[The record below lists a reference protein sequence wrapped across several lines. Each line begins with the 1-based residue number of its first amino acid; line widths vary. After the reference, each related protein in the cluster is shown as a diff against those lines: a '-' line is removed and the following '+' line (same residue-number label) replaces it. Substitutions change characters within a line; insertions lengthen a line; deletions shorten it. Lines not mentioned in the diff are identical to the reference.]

1 MIAKNNRRG
10 ANAVERYLKEKGW
23 QVVHRE
29 SRPGRTRQL
38 FGVDGLNLG
47 RQAAVYVQ
55 SKFPDGLYR
64 HQIHALESLFTGQH
78 TCLATGTA
86 SGKSAVFY
94 CAALDLLQRQPG
106 SKILAMYPMKALARE
121 QEDRWKAAFAAAC
134 LPTSMVQRIDGD
146 VPAASRA
153 KLLREAS
160 VILATPDVCHAWLLP
175 SLRQS
180 HVWSFISSL
189 CLVIVD
195 EVHVY
200 TGVFGSNS
208 AFLFRR
214 LQHAMTIAGKS
225 AVYLA
230 ASATIRDPNGH
241 LRMLFGKEFTVI
253 GPDAD
258 TSPQYPLEVSM
269 VEPPE
274 ARDLLTAVSDF
285 AKYLAS
291 ASSGRFIVFVDSRK
305 QTELISSIVA
315 RERAS
320 GTEQEE
326 DPIGAADEDSESG
339 EEDGGSEDT
348 VEPDAGGLPGSDHLQ
363 TLNVLPFRAGYEVHD
378 RETIQRR
385 LTDGSLRGVVST
397 SALELGIDIPD
408 LSLAV
413 LVGVPRSMTSLTQRI
428 GRVGRQRPGK
438 VIIVNDRSAYSESV
452 FMEPQTLFQR
462 PLGEGALYLE
472 NPRVQYIHAM
482 CLSREGGEHEA
493 ACEAAHKRPEDCL
506 LQEGVSWPQGF
517 IDLCEKERTGQ
528 IPRDLQSMKS
538 DAGESPHHTF
548 PLRDVESQFEVQV
561 RSRRDIQRCGSLSY
575 GQVLREAYPGAV
587 YYYTTT
593 PYRVTFVNQKSRQVL
608 ARPERRYTTKP
619 KLLPTMVFPN
629 FSEDVFAAKRFGD
642 AALVECHLQV
652 REAVNGVTERRGPNE
667 FTMPYPL
674 ERAGLKFRLD
684 RFVRNYFSTGVLL
697 CHPALAAPGVD
708 RQALADAAY
717 ECFLIQIPFERQDI
731 SAAIGTIRAQW
742 GHLAEGTPFI
752 VFYDQV
758 YGSLRLSGRL
768 MDREVMVRVLEKVTE
783 LGSQDG
789 LLHLNQATI
798 QCAEAIFHDLA
809 NGVEST
815 IAVGAD
821 DVPVPDTDRYT
832 RVLNR
837 GGRGVD
843 LTRGNEDFVVEDVF
857 FSPTGLRYRGRHPS
871 DTDPTVTVTMPVT
884 AIVPTP
890 GEPMALY
897 DAETGQLIPIST
909 HN

>member
-1 MIAKNNRRG
+1 M
-10 ANAVERYLKEKGW
+10 ERYLKEKGW

-55 SKFPDGLYR
+55 SSSQTACIDIRSCARVAFHWPAHVLGNR
-64 HQIHALESLFTGQH
+64 HNIGEERG
-78 TCLATGTA
+78 
-86 SGKSAVFY
+86 V
-94 CAALDLLQRQPG
+94 LLCGSRSSQRQPG

-146 VPAASRA
+146 VPAISRA

-291 ASSGRFIVFVDSRK
+291 ASSDRFIVFVDSRK

-482 CLSREGGEHEA
+482 CLSREGGEHQA

-548 PLRDVESQFEVQV
+548 PLRESQFEVRGGAAIFSV
-561 RSRRDIQRCGSLSY
+561 VEVCRMGRCCGVFTRRCLLLHNYPISSH
-575 GQVLREAYPGAV
+575 LRESEEPAGACPSWSV
-587 YYYTTT
+587 ATPPSLNYYL
-593 PYRVTFVNQKSRQVL
+593 RWSSR
-608 ARPERRYTTKP
+608 T
-619 KLLPTMVFPN
+619 
-629 FSEDVFAAKRFGD
+629 SEDVFAAKRFGD
-642 AALVECHLQV
+642 AA
-652 REAVNGVTERRGPNE
+652 
-667 FTMPYPL
+667 
-674 ERAGLKFRLD
+674 
-684 RFVRNYFSTGVLL
+684 
-697 CHPALAAPGVD
+697 
-708 RQALADAAY
+708 
-717 ECFLIQIPFERQDI
+717 
-731 SAAIGTIRAQW
+731 
-742 GHLAEGTPFI
+742 
-752 VFYDQV
+752 
-758 YGSLRLSGRL
+758 
-768 MDREVMVRVLEKVTE
+768 
-783 LGSQDG
+783 
-789 LLHLNQATI
+789 
-798 QCAEAIFHDLA
+798 
-809 NGVEST
+809 
-815 IAVGAD
+815 
-821 DVPVPDTDRYT
+821 
-832 RVLNR
+832 
-837 GGRGVD
+837 
-843 LTRGNEDFVVEDVF
+843 
-857 FSPTGLRYRGRHPS
+857 
-871 DTDPTVTVTMPVT
+871 
-884 AIVPTP
+884 
-890 GEPMALY
+890 
-897 DAETGQLIPIST
+897 
-909 HN
+909 